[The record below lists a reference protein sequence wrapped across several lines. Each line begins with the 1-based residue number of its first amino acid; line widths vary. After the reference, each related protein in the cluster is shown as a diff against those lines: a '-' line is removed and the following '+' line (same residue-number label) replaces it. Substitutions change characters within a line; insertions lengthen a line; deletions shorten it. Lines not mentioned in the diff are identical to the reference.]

1 MLLGFRLW
9 QAAPGGITDIVK
21 DGVNGFLVEEKD
33 AGGMAE
39 QIDRLLKDEE
49 IYNKMQTE
57 AKKSAQQYDY
67 RQIAARYAQFLKLI

>member
-21 DGVNGFLVEEKD
+21 DGVNGFLVKEKD